1 MLIIKKPFYWFIKIL
16 IFSMNSLLMSEW
28 LSSYKIS
35 SSNSITSEFQKK
47 SLSCDSYSEWFPMI
61 IKDLIIKNKFISNKS
76 KQKIWSADKII
87 SGLKR
92 WAIQLI
98 AYDLVFNGYSW

>member
-1 MLIIKKPFYWFIKIL
+1 
-16 IFSMNSLLMSEW
+16 MNSLLMSEW

-61 IKDLIIKNKFISNKS
+61 IKDLIIKNKFIWSSWKNKFKWSKIISNKS

>member
-1 MLIIKKPFYWFIKIL
+1 
-16 IFSMNSLLMSEW
+16 MNSLLMSEW

-61 IKDLIIKNKFISNKS
+61 IKDLIMKKNSFGLHG
-76 KQKIWSADKII
+76 KINLN
-87 SGLKR
+87 GLKLFQ
-92 WAIQLI
+92 INQNKKFDQQIKLFL
-98 AYDLVFNGYSW
+98 DLKDERYN